1 MNPVTLLRSTGC
13 MLASICWLATA
24 AVAAETA
31 APSDD
36 AAALKAELMRTEDKL
51 EMALRSFTVLSQEND
66 ALKAQVAQAAAARDA
81 AVTEA
86 AAAAAKVKGAEAAAA
101 QAGKEMAAVRTAVA
115 AREAENT
122 RLREILRQTQD
133 TNAALAAE
141 NARLKTEIGLAKPSP
156 AGSYLPPANAKP

>member
-1 MNPVTLLRSTGC
+1 

>member
-1 MNPVTLLRSTGC
+1 

-36 AAALKAELMRTEDKL
+36 AATLKAELMRTEDKL